1 MDIVRTNKSP
11 LLSRKAKVMSVMGL
25 IVVSSLTLFFN
36 HHTSASNLVDKA
48 PLLIDTVR
56 RGELKVT
63 VRGSG
68 VLVPAQI
75 RWITTP
81 VDGRVEQVFKKA
93 GAEVKQGDVLLQLSN
108 PELEEALAQA
118 RWELQALEA
127 QIHAEQ
133 VALESTVLDQ
143 EIAVVDEKL
152 SLERAQLTLAA
163 QEQLLA
169 QGIVAVSKI
178 DFEEV
183 KINVAQYRQRF
194 ALEQQRLQ
202 KRRENLAAQ
211 QRAGDARL
219 NSLRKRVARIEQQV
233 TGLTVV
239 ATMDSIVQA
248 MPLEPGQQIAAGSN
262 LAMLA
267 RNDQFFAELRI
278 PESQIKDVQLGQAV
292 TLDTRAS
299 QITGMVQ
306 RIDPVVSD
314 SAVLVEVSLSGEL
327 PKEVRPALS
336 VDGVIEIA
344 TIEDTLFVKRPVMA
358 SGFSQASFY
367 LLANSGEQALRRPL
381 TFGHMS
387 SQYIEIE
394 HGAAEGER
402 VILSDTS
409 HWQHAEVRFKQSFS
423 SLQ

>member
-1 MDIVRTNKSP
+1 MDIVRTKKSP
-11 LLSRKAKVMSVMGL
+11 LLRHKGKATSALGLVVMTCLAV
-25 IVVSSLTLFFN
+25 FFN
-36 HHTSASNLVDKA
+36 RHTSATNLVDKA

-93 GAEVKQGDVLLQLSN
+93 GAQVKQGDVLLQLSN
-108 PELEEALAQA
+108 PELKESLDQA
-118 RWELQALEA
+118 RWQLQALEA
-127 QIHAEQ
+127 QTHAEQ
-133 VALESTVLDQ
+133 VTLESALLDQ

-152 SLERAQLTLAA
+152 NLERAELTLAA
-163 QEQLLA
+163 QEKLLA

-183 KINVAQYRQRF
+183 KINVAQFRQRF
-194 ALEQQRLQ
+194 LLEQQRLD

-211 QRAGDARL
+211 LRAGNARL
-219 NSLRKRVARIEQQV
+219 NSLRKQVERIEQQV
-233 TGLTVV
+233 NGLTVI

-248 MPLEPGQQIAAGSN
+248 MPLEPGQQIRAGSN

-267 RNDQFFAELRI
+267 RNDQFVAQLRI
-278 PESQIKDVQLGQAV
+278 PESQIKDVQIGQAV
-292 TLDTRAS
+292 VLDTRAS
-299 QITGMVQ
+299 QINGSVK
-306 RIDPVVSD
+306 RIDPAVSD
-314 SAVLVEVSLSGEL
+314 SAVLVEVALSGEL

-344 TIEDTLFVKRPVMA
+344 TLADTLFVKRPVMA
-358 SGFSQASFY
+358 SGFSQASLY
-367 LLANSGEQALRRPL
+367 LLDQSGEQASRQPL

-394 HGAAEGER
+394 HGATVGTR
-402 VILSDTS
+402 IILSDTS
-409 HWQHAEVRFKQSFS
+409 HWQHSNVRFSQPFS
-423 SLQ
+423 AQY